1 MAATTARVE
10 RDRLAEENKT
20 LLRNLGHRYQT
31 FEEWEA
37 ALPQQLRDEFAAR
50 ALIAST
56 GDTYRAAIRLGFGR
70 VTHRFPEELLP
81 KIFCTEG
88 VRKILARDLREP
100 EKYKA
105 AMIQRMVQF
114 ALYGDE
120 QNAVR
125 AFQMLAKV
133 CGWQKQP
140 DVLVQHNRQTVLA
153 LVSQKDHR
161 GQITSDTPAE
171 LPAFLEHEPGA
182 ATRIDSG
189 DVVAVALDVEGEDE

>member
-1 MAATTARVE
+1 MAAAPMRREE
-10 RDRLAEENKT
+10 RERLAEENKT
-20 LLRNLGHRYQT
+20 LLQNLGHRYQS

-37 ALPQQLRDEFAAR
+37 ALPQRLRDEFAAR
-50 ALIAST
+50 ALIASC

-70 VTHRFPEELLP
+70 LHQRFPEELLP
-81 KIFCTEG
+81 RIFGTDG
-88 VRKILARDLREP
+88 VREILARDLREP
-100 EKYKA
+100 EKQKA
-105 AMIQRMVQF
+105 AMIERMVQF

-120 QNAVR
+120 ANAVR

-153 LVSQKDHR
+153 LVSQKNHR
-161 GQITSDTPAE
+161 GEISSDSPAE

-189 DVVAVALDVEGEDE
+189 DLVATVLEGEGE